1 MFKFFKT
8 INKED
13 KEISKSSDKIKF
25 GLSSLVFGKKL
36 TQDILDDIEDV
47 LLTSDIGVK
56 ITNDVITFLKE
67 NRFNKET
74 DLNDI
79 KNIVYQKLLKSF
91 ENISSSYI
99 DFNHKPYVILFL
111 GVNGCGKTTIIGKF
125 ANQMKF
131 DGRKVLLVACDTF
144 RAGAVEQ
151 LKIWN
156 ERAKTDIFLPERI
169 NEDPSSVAY
178 KAYNKAKNENYDV
191 LLVDTAGRLQ
201 NNANLMSELKKIKNT
216 LGKFDTNIPNKTI
229 LVLDAT
235 TGQNSIKQCEEF
247 NKQINIDG
255 IVMNKMDGSSKGGI
269 LISIADNFKKPI
281 FAIGVGEKIDDIKN
295 FNAEEFLK
303 NLLGLYE

>member
-8 INKED
+8 IDKED

-131 DGRKVLLVACDTF
+131 DGRKVLLAACDTF

-191 LLVDTAGRLQ
+191 ILIDTAGRLQ
-201 NNANLMSELKKIKNT
+201 NKYNLMQELIKIYKVAEKA
-216 LGKFDTNIPNKTI
+216 LGYPVQESLI
-229 LVLDAT
+229 VLDAT
-235 TGQNSIKQCEEF
+235 SGQNALTQAKMF
-247 NKQINIDG
+247 KDAVNINGVVLTKLDG
-255 IVMNKMDGSSKGGI
+255 TSKGGI
-269 LISIADNFKKPI
+269 VFSVKKELGLPI
-281 FAIGVGEKIDDIKN
+281 KYIGVGEKADDMQP
-295 FNAEEFLK
+295 FDAREFVSALFE
-303 NLLGLYE
+303 N

>member
-91 ENISSSYI
+91 ENISSNYI

-131 DGRKVLLVACDTF
+131 DGRKVLLAACDTF

>member
-91 ENISSSYI
+91 ENISSNYI

-131 DGRKVLLVACDTF
+131 DGRKVLLAACDTF

-156 ERAKTDIFLPERI
+156 ERAETDIFLPERI

-201 NNANLMSELKKIKNT
+201 NNTNLMSELKKIKNT

>member
-8 INKED
+8 IDKED

-91 ENISSSYI
+91 ENTSSSYI

-131 DGRKVLLVACDTF
+131 DGRKVLLAACDTF